1 MNSAGIVDKAIANL
15 VRLNEI
21 AKKNTKDINL
31 SFEED
36 LLMHINSL
44 KLYHKGQRKNLFK
57 QNGKSQLLYYP
68 CITEIFATIP
78 GLTVGEFPKTKERD
92 PVSCAQIQYRLC
104 DNYPNKP
111 FIKPVVQNAMEC
123 RAQCEDCFKL
133 AFEEY
138 YRWGL
143 LKFKK

>member
-1 MNSAGIVDKAIANL
+1 MSSAGTIDKAIQNL
-15 VRLNEI
+15 IRLSQKS
-21 AKKNTKDINL
+21 KKNLKDINL

-36 LLMHINSL
+36 LLAHINSIQL
-44 KLYHKGQRKNLFK
+44 EHRGQIKNLFK
-57 QNGKSQLLYYP
+57 QPGKSNFLYYP
-68 CITEIFATIP
+68 CITEIFSTIP
-78 GLTVGEFPKTKERD
+78 GITIGEFPKTRERD

-104 DNYPNKP
+104 DNYPNRE
-111 FIKPVVQNAMEC
+111 FIKPVEQNAMEC
-123 RAQCEDCFKL
+123 KAKCENCYKL